1 MGGVT
6 IRPRGLFIRALL
18 VPRVVFYLPAV
29 KRSNVSFS
37 IQRPTQY
44 FQIEALQSIKYS
56 RILAG
61 GCQWLAYGFAR
72 S

>member
-1 MGGVT
+1 MGCDHPAPGVVYS
-6 IRPRGLFIRALL
+6 RFVGAKGS
-18 VPRVVFYLPAV
+18 LPPAC
-29 KRSNVSFS
+29 SQAIYVSFS
-37 IQRPTQY
+37 IQRPIQY

>member
-1 MGGVT
+1 MWGVT
-6 IRPRGLFIRALL
+6 IRPRGLFIRASL
-18 VPRVVFYLPAV
+18 VSKVVFHLPAV

-37 IQRPTQY
+37 IQRPIQY